1 MATALIELLCGTMTS
16 RKAQGRLTSLG
27 AYEKQEVRILV
38 RIQPLPW
45 WRGWDLNL
53 RPLVGGR

>member
-16 RKAQGRLTSLG
+16 QKAQGRLTSLG

-45 WRGWDLNL
+45 
-53 RPLVGGR
+53 